1 MTTGPREEIKVP
13 PSHAQDPDTGDPQI
27 RQSRFWWI
35 SIVRGILSLLLG
47 TAVLFTQDNRAM
59 LANFIGAYWLLSG
72 LLTLRWAVTVRWLRG
87 SQIGLAAGSL
97 SVIAALLVL
106 LRVQL
111 QDVIAPNTL
120 INVLGAAAVLT
131 GSLRLLGAFEIER
144 RTGRRW
150 TFGGLA
156 LGSVEVVLG
165 LVLIGTNGENERV
178 VSIVFAAW
186 GLVGGCLLLMEGFRL
201 RHQARHVRDGGD
213 TGLVQDRRQG

>member
-1 MTTGPREEIKVP
+1 MRVP
-13 PSHAQDPDTGDPQI
+13 PSKAQDPETDDHQI

-35 SIVRGILSLLLG
+35 SVVRGVFSLLLG

-72 LLTLRWAVTVRWLRG
+72 LLTLRWAMTVRWLRG
-87 SQIGLAAGSL
+87 SRIGLAAGSL
-97 SVIAALLVL
+97 SVTAALLVL
-106 LRVQL
+106 LREPL
-111 QDVIAPNTL
+111 QDLIAPNTL

-165 LVLIGTNGENERV
+165 LVLFFTNGENERV
-178 VSIVFAAW
+178 LSIVFAAW
-186 GLVGGCLLLMEGFRL
+186 GLVGGCLLLIEGFRL
-201 RHQARHVRDGGD
+201 R
-213 TGLVQDRRQG
+213 RQGTHARVDAGTALL

>member
-1 MTTGPREEIKVP
+1 MKGS
-13 PSHAQDPDTGDPQI
+13 PSQAHDPETDSHQI

-35 SIVRGILSLLLG
+35 SVVRGILSLLLG

-72 LLTLRWAVTVRWLRG
+72 LLTLRWAMTVRWLRG
-87 SQIGLAAGSL
+87 SRIGLAAGSL
-97 SVIAALLVL
+97 SVVAALLVL
-106 LRVQL
+106 LRTQL
-111 QDVIAPNTL
+111 QHLIAPNAL

-165 LVLIGTNGENERV
+165 LVLIVTNGENERV

-186 GLVGGCLLLMEGFRL
+186 GLVGGCLLLIEGFRL
-201 RHQARHVRDGGD
+201 RREAARAP
-213 TGLVQDRRQG
+213 L

>member
-1 MTTGPREEIKVP
+1 MRVP
-13 PSHAQDPDTGDPQI
+13 PSQAHDPETGDYQI
-27 RQSRFWWI
+27 RQSSFWWI
-35 SIVRGILSLLLG
+35 SVIRGVFSLLLG

-59 LANFIGAYWLLSG
+59 LANFIGVYWLLSG
-72 LLTLRWAVTVRWLRG
+72 LLTIRWAMTVRWLRG
-87 SQIGLAAGSL
+87 SRIGLAAGSL

-106 LRVQL
+106 LREPL
-111 QDVIAPNTL
+111 QDLIAPNIL

-165 LVLIGTNGENERV
+165 LVLIVTNGENERV
-178 VSIVFAAW
+178 LSIVFAAW
-186 GLVGGCLLLMEGFRL
+186 GLVGGSLLLIEGFRL
-201 RHQARHVRDGGD
+201 RREGVHARVDGA
-213 TGLVQDRRQG
+213 TGLL